1 MALSYSEATGAGG
14 QNSLADLF
22 ARYKYKE
29 TIGLLYLHN
38 EKAEISDVL
47 ELLRKLNIDRIH
59 VEGIQRDSEKW
70 YSRLLIKFKP
80 QFANVFERVK
90 KLDGNV
96 LLVRGG
102 EARVIIQDMTGEIKY
117 VSVYGVPFEVPNSAV
132 EELMSRFGQ
141 VKDIRMIFF
150 QQNLCG
156 IATGTRCVK
165 MIIQREIPSCIKI
178 GNRSINISYS
188 GQV

>member
-1 MALSYSEATGAGG
+1 MIKYNRHYVVWSAVRNVNIGSVGRSEKDTILNHFVIMALSYSQVTGNGG
-14 QNSLADLF
+14 QDSLADLF

-47 ELLRKLNIDRIH
+47 ELLRKLNVDRIH

-80 QFANVFERVK
+80 QFVNVFERVK

-96 LLVRGG
+96 LSVRGG
-102 EARVIIQDMTGEIKY
+102 EARVIIQDMTGDMKY
-117 VSVYGVPFEVPNSAV
+117 VSVYLFLN
-132 EELMSRFGQ
+132 
-141 VKDIRMIFF
+141 IF
-150 QQNLCG
+150 L
-156 IATGTRCVK
+156 
-165 MIIQREIPSCIKI
+165 
-178 GNRSINISYS
+178 
-188 GQV
+188 

>member
-59 VEGIQRDSEKW
+59 VEGIQRDS
-70 YSRLLIKFKP
+70 
-80 QFANVFERVK
+80 
-90 KLDGNV
+90 
-96 LLVRGG
+96 
-102 EARVIIQDMTGEIKY
+102 
-117 VSVYGVPFEVPNSAV
+117 
-132 EELMSRFGQ
+132 
-141 VKDIRMIFF
+141 
-150 QQNLCG
+150 
-156 IATGTRCVK
+156 
-165 MIIQREIPSCIKI
+165 
-178 GNRSINISYS
+178 
-188 GQV
+188 